1 MSVGKALNAKM
12 SSCGVEDIESGVAEP
27 GGGQLVNDIAEL
39 GPSDVTIGLLGAVP
53 RLSVG

>member
-12 SSCGVEDIESGVAEP
+12 SSCGVEDIEGGVAEP
-27 GGGQLVNDIAEL
+27 GGGQLVDDIAEL
-39 GPSDVTIGLLGAVP
+39 GPSGVTIGLLRAVP